1 MTSDILHKRLSQLNS
16 SFQAQ
21 NRSIILL
28 IDSLGRHPYDF
39 KGRYSNIKLVFFACE
54 VHVQAATTRSQNNPE
69 LLSPLQDVATLPYY
83 YNGKRPRQCN
93 RHCRNIGRAAG

>member
-21 NRSIILL
+21 NRSP
-28 IDSLGRHPYDF
+28 GRHPYDF

-69 LLSPLQDVATLPYY
+69 LLSPLQEVATLPYY
-83 YNGKRPRQCN
+83 YNDKRPRQCN